1 MGIDKD
7 LSLHQSNLRLS
18 TWMAGSVICGQN
30 YKSPSGFTQGKGDA
44 VKYRSSFRG
53 GSIGVA
59 YGVITFGKGSRAMLT
74 PKQEVFA
81 RKIVEGMTQADAYR
95 ASFSCSRMTD
105 KTVWEKA
112 SRLMADDKVK
122 ARVKELR
129 DKINDEAIM
138 SAQKRLEWLTKVI
151 QSEEE
156 TTGDKLKAVDLM
168 NKMSGEYVQKIAA
181 EVQTETTI
189 NIELVDD
196 DE

>member
-1 MGIDKD
+1 
-7 LSLHQSNLRLS
+7 
-18 TWMAGSVICGQN
+18 
-30 YKSPSGFTQGKGDA
+30 
-44 VKYRSSFRG
+44 
-53 GSIGVA
+53 
-59 YGVITFGKGSRAMLT
+59 MLT

-95 ASFSCSRMTD
+95 SAFSCNKMTD

-112 SRLMADDKVK
+112 SRLMADGKVQ

-151 QSEEE
+151 QDDGES
-156 TTGDKLKAVDLM
+156 TGDKLKAIDLM
-168 NKMSGEYVQKIAA
+168 NKMQGEYIQKIAA
-181 EVQTETTI
+181 DVQTETTI